1 VDEPEYKVATYNF
14 SKREKVG
21 HPFAKRAAFAQ
32 KYLTTMFIPKTK
44 TIILSDAHSPGSF
57 AAGYLAC
64 VSVHNCF
71 QCILGEKDTLRF
83 KVDALEK
90 VHFVVL
96 DDLWKD
102 DMFLAE
108 TLGAK
113 VTVCPENM
121 SYTTF
126 LKSVFPDFA
135 M

>member
-64 VSVHNCF
+64 VCLFTTVFSAF
-71 QCILGEKDTLRF
+71 WEKKTLCAS
-83 KVDALEK
+83 K
-90 VHFVVL
+90 
-96 DDLWKD
+96 
-102 DMFLAE
+102 
-108 TLGAK
+108 
-113 VTVCPENM
+113 
-121 SYTTF
+121 
-126 LKSVFPDFA
+126 
-135 M
+135 